1 MAKHTANRTR
11 NMYPP
16 VYAKVVETMLLDA
29 MMFNNNNNATTYT
42 VYEEKK
48 SAGKAFN
55 FDPNW
60 KKFFSCLL
68 SRFNSLSLL
77 NATRQGRER
86 HLLIQITHTH
96 THTHKKES

>member
-48 SAGKAFN
+48 SAGKAFE
-55 FDPNW
+55 FR
-60 KKFFSCLL
+60 S
-68 SRFNSLSLL
+68 NSSVLSLAFL
-77 NATRQGRER
+77 AST
-86 HLLIQITHTH
+86 LF
-96 THTHKKES
+96 KSF